1 MRVRELSPAPSTAG
15 RRPKKSLWTGS
26 EESGI
31 LEVVEGMLRRQFKR
45 IACLVVIG
53 VFATNVMITPVS
65 ARLFQYQPLRER
77 AGDLGCV
84 SPLLLD
90 MAWEEA
96 IGRAMQMV
104 REGVL
109 PPAVLD
115 RLLDARASGDRPFV
129 HPDGCAQPV
138 FEPFTAALI
147 VGAVILGIT
156 LLVWAIAMA
165 GSV

>member
-1 MRVRELSPAPSTAG
+1 M
-15 RRPKKSLWTGS
+15 K
-26 EESGI
+26 GI
-31 LEVVEGMLRRQFKR
+31 RHRLFRR
-45 IACLVVIG
+45 IACLVVIA
-53 VFATNVMITPVS
+53 VLVTNVTITPVS
-65 ARLFQYQPLRER
+65 ARLFQYQPLHGRS
-77 AGDLGCV
+77 GDIGCV

-90 MAWEEA
+90 MAWAEA
-96 IGRAMQMV
+96 TGRAMQMIQ
-104 REGVL
+104 EGVL

-115 RLLDARASGDRPFV
+115 RLLDARASGDQPFV

-147 VGAVILGIT
+147 AGAVILGIT